1 MKNKDNTT
9 LSEQFQNQNIKIVET
24 QVIIYILVAIRC
36 IGSGVEWVS
45 EWVSESYLKPT
56 QLYHDKLF
64 FRWVDDDD
72 EVRFV
77 LD

>member
-36 IGSGVEWVS
+36 IGSGVE
-45 EWVSESYLKPT
+45 
-56 QLYHDKLF
+56 
-64 FRWVDDDD
+64 
-72 EVRFV
+72 
-77 LD
+77 